1 MSNLEESVEFIDNQ
15 PRCACTLILDT
26 SGSMQG
32 QAIDELN
39 RGLQALR
46 DDLME
51 DNLARRRVEIAIVEF
66 NSKVRLVQDFVTVPN
81 FYPPH
86 LKASGLTEMVGGI
99 NMGLDLLQARKTIYN
114 QNGVPFYR
122 PWAFLITDGQ
132 VDNYGDVANRIRQD
146 EQAKRVV
153 FFAVG
158 VKGADRQCLN
168 EISVREPKMLQDFQ
182 FRELFLWLSNS
193 MKRIAQTQPG
203 EMVALPKGNWEAIN

>member
-1 MSNLEESVEFIDNQ
+1 MCVHQISERDLAMSNLEESVEFIDNQ

-99 NMGLDLLQARKTIYN
+99 NM
-114 QNGVPFYR
+114 
-122 PWAFLITDGQ
+122 
-132 VDNYGDVANRIRQD
+132 
-146 EQAKRVV
+146 
-153 FFAVG
+153 
-158 VKGADRQCLN
+158 
-168 EISVREPKMLQDFQ
+168 
-182 FRELFLWLSNS
+182 
-193 MKRIAQTQPG
+193 
-203 EMVALPKGNWEAIN
+203 